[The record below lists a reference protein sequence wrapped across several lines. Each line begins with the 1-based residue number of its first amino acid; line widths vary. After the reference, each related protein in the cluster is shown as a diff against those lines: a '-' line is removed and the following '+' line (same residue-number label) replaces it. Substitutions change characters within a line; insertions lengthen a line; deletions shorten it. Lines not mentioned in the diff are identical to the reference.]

1 MADDGS
7 VKRRPRSPKVL
18 WLTVLPAGIGFG
30 ALSLAIARHE
40 PAYSFAGS
48 SVVRAIAELAAGY
61 ALLAAGVASW
71 ARRPDSRFGALL
83 AASAFGWFL
92 GEWNN
97 PGIGSALGFT
107 IGLAFY
113 AVAPPLVA
121 HAAFAYPDGR
131 LGSRPYRAGVLC
143 AYAVSMLML
152 GVLPAL
158 LFDPHAQGCGE
169 CPHNLLLVHDAP
181 GLFDALNRVGVYLG
195 LVSAIA
201 LIALLALRLKRSTPA
216 LRGLVWPVLVVAG
229 TYLALVCAGFALS
242 LGRGYL
248 TNDPTARALWLTA
261 AWTLVAL
268 SLGVAW
274 SWVRGR
280 RTRSAVARLVVDL
293 AGAPAAGG
301 LRQALAGTLGDP
313 SLQLA
318 YALDGGRRV
327 DAFGHPVTL
336 RGEVTA
342 LRRDGRSVAF
352 LSHRQGLLDDP
363 VLVEDVARAARLALE
378 NERLQAEASAQLE
391 DLRASRARVIAT
403 GDAERRGIER
413 DLHDGAQQRLVAV
426 TLALRLAR
434 SPMGPDPSPLLPK
447 ILDEAEAELGAA
459 LAELR
464 ELAHGIFP
472 AVLADEGLAA
482 ALDVLA
488 EEAPIPVHLVAL
500 PDERFAADV
509 EAAGYYVV
517 AETLRR
523 SGCCALRVDARCDD
537 RCLVLEL
544 ESDQAPGEL
553 IDLEDRVGA
562 LDGKLEAVR
571 GADGGVTIRAEIPCA
586 S

>member
-1 MADDGS
+1 M
-7 VKRRPRSPKVL
+7 
-18 WLTVLPAGIGFG
+18 
-30 ALSLAIARHE
+30 
-40 PAYSFAGS
+40 
-48 SVVRAIAELAAGY
+48 
-61 ALLAAGVASW
+61 
-71 ARRPDSRFGALL
+71 
-83 AASAFGWFL
+83 
-92 GEWNN
+92 
-97 PGIGSALGFT
+97 
-107 IGLAFY
+107 
-113 AVAPPLVA
+113 
-121 HAAFAYPDGR
+121 
-131 LGSRPYRAGVLC
+131 
-143 AYAVSMLML
+143 
-152 GVLPAL
+152 
-158 LFDPHAQGCGE
+158 
-169 CPHNLLLVHDAP
+169 
-181 GLFDALNRVGVYLG
+181 
-195 LVSAIA
+195 
-201 LIALLALRLKRSTPA
+201 
-216 LRGLVWPVLVVAG
+216 LVWPVLVAAG
-229 TYLALVCAGFALS
+229 TYLALVSAGFALS

-248 TNDPTARALWLTA
+248 TNDPTARGLWLIA
-261 AWTLVAL
+261 AGTLVAL

-280 RTRSAVARLVVDL
+280 RTRGTVARLVVEL

-301 LRQALAGTLGDP
+301 LRRALGGTLGDP

-318 YALDGGRRV
+318 YPLDGGGLV
-327 DAFGHPVTL
+327 DALGHPVIL
-336 RGEVTA
+336 RGEVTP

-378 NERLQAEASAQLE
+378 NERLQAEARAQLE

-434 SPMGPDPSPLLPK
+434 SQLGPDPNPVLPD
-447 ILDEAEAELGAA
+447 ILDEAEAELGTA

-482 ALDVLA
+482 ALEVLA
-488 EEAPIPVHLVAL
+488 EEAAIPVRLVAL

-523 SGCCALRVDARCDD
+523 CDCATLRVDARRDD
-537 RCLVLEL
+537 SRLVVEL
-544 ESDQAPGEL
+544 ESDRAPDEL

-562 LDGKLEAVR
+562 LDGTLEAVR
-571 GADGGVTIRAEIPCA
+571 GPDGAVKIRAEIPCA